1 MNWYRHP
8 ETVDRLAAEYVMGH
22 MTPPVKRRFER
33 VMAQRTDVALAVDH
47 WAELTLPMLMRLP
60 EQTPSPALWDAIEQ
74 RTHLQPT
81 HTASAKTLP
90 TPWWRRWLAPI
101 PAGALAMGLTL
112 GAALPLV
119 IQLYQAQQADMQ
131 LPESYVGVL
140 ATQQGKPG
148 LIVSSLRHGKVV
160 DFKVVT
166 PVSVPAGH
174 VLYLW
179 RIDKAGVAAPLG
191 AVPATGGKILHVPL
205 QEPAEKAFF
214 AAVELAVSIEQAG
227 VVPATPTQ
235 PYVYRGLCG
244 KVWK

>member
-8 ETVDRLAAEYVMGH
+8 ETIDRLAAEYVMGH
-22 MTPPVKRRFER
+22 MTPPVKRRFES
-33 VMAQRTDVALAVDH
+33 VMAKRTDVAMAVDT
-47 WAELTLPMLMRLP
+47 WADLTLPMLMRLP
-60 EQTPSPALWDAIEQ
+60 EQTPSPALWSAIEQ
-74 RTHLQPT
+74 RTQVLAA
-81 HTASAKTLP
+81 TAPPVS
-90 TPWWRRWLAPI
+90 WWRRWLAPI

-112 GAALPLV
+112 GAALPLG
-119 IQLYQAQQADMQ
+119 IQLYEAQQADMQ

-140 ATQQGKPG
+140 ATPQGKPG
-148 LIVSSLRHGKVV
+148 LIVSSLRHGTVV

-191 AVPATGGKILHVPL
+191 AVPSTGGKILHVPL
-205 QEPAEKAFF
+205 KEPAEKAFF
-214 AAVELAVSIEQAG
+214 AAVELAVSTELEG
-227 VVPATPTQ
+227 KVPGTPSL